1 MSLCFDVLLGPFS
14 RDLPPSSL
22 RPPRKPK
29 EWRKRETLFLPLFS
43 LICEVH
49 LLSSPFFQRRQFQ
62 CSPLRE
68 KERKEKE
75 ESVAAFPRFIE
86 GGGAE
91 GKKRCFY
98 DWTRRH
104 RKQGAGFTKFVQKM
118 QVPLYSAT
126 FLISFYLLNKLS
138 NPMPL
143 LLLPRRRREGV
154 DSAPTVAMHAL
165 GLRPLTNTAP
175 AIEASPPRVGS

>member
-43 LICEVH
+43 LICEAH

-86 GGGAE
+86 GGGE
-91 GKKRCFY
+91 DGKKRCFY
-98 DWTRRH
+98 DWTRRRR
-104 RKQGAGFTKFVQKM
+104 RKQGAGFTKFVPKKLRFSHRTLVLSYFSDFILFIE
-118 QVPLYSAT
+118 QVVESHAPVASSAAEE
-126 FLISFYLLNKLS
+126 
-138 NPMPL
+138 
-143 LLLPRRRREGV
+143 RGR
-154 DSAPTVAMHAL
+154 
-165 GLRPLTNTAP
+165 
-175 AIEASPPRVGS
+175 